1 MVYVCGVVYGMAGVG
16 SVYVCVVYGVC
27 SVYGVCVC
35 VCVWYMVW
43 LVWVVCMCV

>member
-16 SVYVCVVYGVC
+16 SVYVCVVYGVG

-35 VCVWYMVW
+35 MWCVVCVG
-43 LVWVVCMCV
+43 